1 MRRNL
6 TNLCLALAIVALVTA
21 CFCRSQRDSSGT
33 RYDSN
38 SPPPAISS
46 TPGDTEQGNS
56 GPRVTR
62 KEDRGDFVVETAGA
76 ATSRF
81 REIDDRVRAE
91 KLLEKAAE
99 RLNRSLSLPHDILL
113 RARECGEQNAF
124 YSAKERSI
132 TICYELMDRFHRTF
146 ISAGATDEKAT
157 ERMFDAIRFVFLHE
171 VGHALIDVYDLPI
184 TANEEDAADRL
195 SAFVNLTELGEDGVR
210 AVFAAADA
218 FAIESKQA
226 KPSKR
231 SLADEHLLQE
241 QRFYN
246 SLCMIYGSDPNK
258 HSNIVTENYL
268 PRERAIKC
276 ERDFRRTVDSW
287 GRLLEPWR
295 KS

>member
-1 MRRNL
+1 M
-6 TNLCLALAIVALVTA
+6 TALLLVTG
-21 CFCRSQRDSSGT
+21 CFCRSQRDTSGT
-33 RYDSN
+33 RYDVNSEPTAVEPSPESEPQN
-38 SPPPAISS
+38 SPSS
-46 TPGDTEQGNS
+46 
-56 GPRVTR
+56 RVVR
-62 KEDRGDFVVETAGA
+62 KEDRGDFVVDTASS

-81 REIDDRVRAE
+81 REIDGRVRAE
-91 KLLEKAAE
+91 KLLEKAAD
-99 RLNRSLSLPHDILL
+99 RLNRSLALPYNILL

-124 YSAKERSI
+124 YSSKDRSI

-146 ISAGATDEKAT
+146 KGAGATDEKAT

-171 VGHALIDVYDLPI
+171 VGHALIDAYDLPI

-226 KPSKR
+226 RPSKR
-231 SLADEHLLQE
+231 SLAEEHLLQE

-246 SLCMIYGSDPNK
+246 SLCMIYGSDPDK
-258 HSNIVTENYL
+258 YSNIVADGYL
-268 PRERAIKC
+268 PQERASRC
-276 ERDFRRTVDSW
+276 EREFRRTVDSW
-287 GRLLEPWR
+287 MRLLEPWR